1 MPVVGAHKFDYSPY
15 GAKDHGELL
24 QGPDIAIPPGWK
36 VTLTNWDIK
45 KIDPSSVEATKFPAE
60 VTGFVDWY
68 KALTWRT
75 PISTNW

>member
-1 MPVVGAHKFDYSPY
+1 
-15 GAKDHGELL
+15 L